1 MVTGAK
7 PISNKA
13 IDVLEEGA
21 LEGVKHLRAFL
32 AYEGSE
38 ARYYQKAKVGGV
50 LVSSYVK
57 AIATQT
63 NRMAVDQAIQR
74 NVKELSA

>member
-1 MVTGAK
+1 MPK
-7 PISNKA
+7 PISDKA
-13 IDVLEEGA
+13 IDVLEDGA

-32 AYEGSE
+32 AYEGDNP
-38 ARYYQKAKVGGV
+38 RFYQKAKVGGV

-63 NRMAVDQAIQR
+63 NRMAVEQAMNR
-74 NVKELSA
+74 EVKTLNA